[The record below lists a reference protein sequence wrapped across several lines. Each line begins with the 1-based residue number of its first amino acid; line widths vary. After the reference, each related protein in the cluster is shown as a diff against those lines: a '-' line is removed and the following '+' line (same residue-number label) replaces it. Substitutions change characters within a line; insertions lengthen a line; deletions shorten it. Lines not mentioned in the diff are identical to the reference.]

1 MFFDSKMNLK
11 EEFASLE
18 FEIKNLLIKIKE
30 YSKSDH
36 TKLSQEI
43 DALLKE
49 SSKDTGVN
57 WTSISK
63 IISLDFK
70 DENISV
76 LLINFCSKILR
87 GNMLIFHF
95 NLHTSFI
102 SL

>member
-1 MFFDSKMNLK
+1 MNLK

-18 FEIKNLLIKIKE
+18 FEIKNLLIKIRE
-30 YSKSDH
+30 YLKTDN

-57 WTSISK
+57 WTLISK

-76 LLINFCSKILR
+76 ILINFCSKILR

-95 NLHTSFI
+95 NLHSFFI
-102 SL
+102 FL